1 MTMQERHFE
10 AITFSAKATISAL
23 VSVVAHNL
31 LNLPGLPWVAAV
43 SAVIVT
49 QPALHS
55 SIKASLLRVVANISG
70 ALLGAFLS
78 LLIGHPLGAMAVGI
92 MLTGL
97 ACYAFKQDEML
108 RPAFVAV
115 ILVTLAGETARWQTS
130 AMRVA
135 GVITGCVCALAV
147 GFLIDQLLKQ
157 VKLQPDDKSSKPGA
171 QE

>member
-1 MTMQERHFE
+1 MQERHFE
-10 AITFSAKATISAL
+10 AVTFSSKATISAL
-23 VSVVAHNL
+23 ISVVVHNL
-31 LNLPGLPWVAAV
+31 LHLPGLPWVAAV

-49 QPALHS
+49 QPTLHS
-55 SIKASLLRVVANISG
+55 SVKASLLRVVANISG
-70 ALLGAFLS
+70 ALLGALLS

-97 ACYAFKQDEML
+97 ACYALKQDDML

-130 AMRVA
+130 ALRVA
-135 GVITGCVCALAV
+135 GVINGCVCALAV
-147 GFLIDQLLKQ
+147 GFVVDQLLKH
-157 VKLQPDDKSSKPGA
+157 VKLQPEEKSSKPGP